1 VTARIACDVLVVGGG
16 SSGCVVAGRLAA
28 ESDARVVLVEAG
40 PDYASRASGQW
51 PADLLDGQ
59 G

>member
-16 SSGCVVAGRLAA
+16 SGGFVVAGRFAA

-40 PDYASRASGQW
+40 PDYGPRTSGLW